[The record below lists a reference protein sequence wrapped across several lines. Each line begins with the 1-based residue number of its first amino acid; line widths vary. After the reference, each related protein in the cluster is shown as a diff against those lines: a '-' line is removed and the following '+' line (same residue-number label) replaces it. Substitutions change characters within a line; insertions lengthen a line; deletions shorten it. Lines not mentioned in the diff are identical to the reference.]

1 MNERVDEW
9 WCVKAIKAMRESV
22 GGKKIPCSVMV
33 DKVLF
38 YVPQAGSVASL
49 MGFASAHGTCY
60 TKCTSLLDFWSNDI
74 PIFSTKSR
82 IHSLN
87 G

>member
-1 MNERVDEW
+1 MSGHIAVSVLAFYMNEMELMNERVDEW

-22 GGKKIPCSVMV
+22 GGKKIPCSVLV

-49 MGFASAHGTCY
+49 MGFA
-60 TKCTSLLDFWSNDI
+60 
-74 PIFSTKSR
+74 
-82 IHSLN
+82 
-87 G
+87 